1 MYLTN
6 KMTILKRT
14 IIWLSSIAIFSFTIL
29 LFIGL
34 EVRETI
40 RHNGLNR
47 IHNILNH
54 KIEAIDNY
62 VVQRYVSLT
71 NITELFYFA
80 SRHHSIFEKYFWK
93 HSPESLQKKLTNI
106 AKQNGF
112 YDIFLISLEGEI
124 IYSVKHESDLHTNLL
139 TGDYHASQLAHVFKD
154 ALKNTKPYVSE
165 FHFYEPSND
174 YAAFIAE
181 PIIHNGKIIGI
192 SAAQIDNK
200 TIQAVVNDSSELGK
214 TGEVI
219 TAVIENEKLINMFA
233 TRHTKVSPHA
243 FLILPQDN
251 PIYEAVRGGR
261 GQKYR
266 VDERGESSVIAWGYQ
281 KELRCGMMVKIDESE
296 LLYEWYKQ
304 TTSLL
309 LLFFIGVMVVFGM
322 IIIALR
328 SFAKPIQELSHN
340 ALLISN
346 GHYDIEINSSQYDHE
361 WQLLTHAFQKMA
373 IEIKQKV
380 TQLYETNIVLN
391 TQKSELE
398 ELNRTLE
405 TRIEAKT
412 KKLQELAV
420 TDPMTELYNRR
431 HYILTIQEE
440 MNRAKRHNHTMALMM
455 LDVDHFKQ
463 YNDTYGHQAGDDVL
477 IRIAKILKQYTTRS
491 GEYAFRLGGE
501 EFAII
506 VSDMSDDEYLYLGH
520 RIRNETEALAILH
533 KNNDASQY
541 VTISMGIFV
550 YRPESIMTHEQ
561 LYKEADEQLYVSKDQ
576 GRNQVVIKISTL

>member
-6 KMTILKRT
+6 KMTVLKRT
-14 IIWLSSIAIFSFTIL
+14 IIWLSAIAIFSFTIL
-29 LFIGL
+29 IFIGW

-47 IHNILNH
+47 IYTILNH

-62 VVQRYVSLT
+62 VQQRYTSLD
-71 NITELFYFA
+71 NVTELFYFA
-80 SRHHSIFEKYFWK
+80 SRHHTIFERDFWNQ
-93 HSPESLQKKLTNI
+93 SPESLRNKLAIIAQKN
-106 AKQNGF
+106 AF
-112 YDIFLISLEGEI
+112 YDIFLISLEGDI
-124 IYSVKHESDLHTNLL
+124 VYTVKHEADLHTNLL
-139 TGDYHASQLAHVFKD
+139 TGRYRSSQLARVFKD
-154 ALKNTKPYVSE
+154 ALKNRSPYVSD
-165 FHFYEPSND
+165 FYFYEPSHD

-200 TIQAVVNDSSELGK
+200 AIQAVVNDSSELGK

-219 TAVIENEKLINMFA
+219 TAVIENGKLINMFA
-233 TRHTKVSPHA
+233 TRHTKIPPDT
-243 FLILPQDN
+243 FLTLPQDN
-251 PIYEAVRGGR
+251 PIYEAVRGES
-261 GQKYR
+261 GQKYI
-266 VDERGESSVIAWGYQ
+266 VDETGENSVVAWGYQ
-281 KELRCGMMVKIDESE
+281 KELRCGMMVKMDENE
-296 LLYEWYKQ
+296 FLHEWYKQ

-309 LLFFIGVMVVFGM
+309 LLFFFGVAVVFGM
-322 IIIALR
+322 LIIALR
-328 SFAKPIQELSHN
+328 SFVKPIQELSHN

-346 GHYDIEINSSQYDHE
+346 GHYDIEINSSYYDRE

-373 IEIKQKV
+373 IEIKQKM
-380 TQLYETNIVLN
+380 TQLYDTNIALN
-391 TQKSELE
+391 AQKSELE

-405 TRIEAKT
+405 ERIEAKT
-412 KKLQELAV
+412 KQLQELAI
-420 TDPMTELYNRR
+420 TDPMTNLYNRR

-440 MNRAKRHNHTMALMM
+440 MNRAKRHNHTTALMM

-463 YNDTYGHQAGDDVL
+463 YNDTYGHQAGDNVL
-477 IRIAKILKQYTTRS
+477 IRIAKILKLYTTRS

-506 VSDMSDDEYLYLGH
+506 VSDMSEEEYLYLGH

-533 KNNDASQY
+533 ENNDASAY

-550 YRPESIMTHEQ
+550 YHPESIMTHEQ
-561 LYKEADEQLYVSKDQ
+561 LYKEADDQLYVAKDQ
-576 GRNQVVIKISTL
+576 GRNRVIIKISTL

>member
-54 KIEAIDNY
+54 KIETIDNY
-62 VVQRYVSLT
+62 VKQRYVSLT

-80 SRHHSIFEKYFWK
+80 SRHHSIFEQYFWK
-93 HSPESLQKKLTNI
+93 HPPESLQKKLTII

-124 IYSVKHESDLHTNLL
+124 VYSVKHESDLYTNLL
-139 TGDYHASQLAHVFKD
+139 TGDYRASQLAHVFKD

-165 FHFYEPSND
+165 FHFYEPSKD

-219 TAVIENEKLINMFA
+219 TAVIENEKLVNMFA
-233 TRHTKVSPHA
+233 TRHTKISPHT

-261 GQKYR
+261 GQKYML
-266 VDERGESSVIAWGYQ
+266 DETGENSVVAWNYQ

-309 LLFFIGVMVVFGM
+309 LLFFVGVIVVFGM

-328 SFAKPIQELSHN
+328 SFAKPIKELSHN

-346 GHYDIEINSSQYDHE
+346 GHYDIQINSSQYDHE

-412 KKLQELAV
+412 KKLQELAI

-455 LDVDHFKQ
+455 LDVDHFKL

-477 IRIAKILKQYTTRS
+477 ICIAKILKQYTTRS

-550 YRPESIMTHEQ
+550 YCPESIMTHEQ

-576 GRNQVVIKISTL
+576 GRNQVVIKISTF